1 MAMTKEQLQERIE
14 KSIIKI
20 EKLEKKVNKYSN
32 LVSQEF
38 KDLVDEV
45 LKNDDY
51 SKLKEYNKMKHD
63 AHHCQGD
70 EYDYYHGK
78 SDLEAAIKTYNNY
91 IIKIKEMEQYESEE
105 KIEVIWNFLTD
116 WETKAYDWYIQNANL
131 YMELYD
137 KYDEVWEGSKE
148 QYKYDGS
155 YTTYD
160 GKRVQ
165 RTCYNETRFR
175 ENYYFNIQSL
185 TKLITNAYRKTIDT
199 EKLAKVLKD
208 EKDRKYKDLIQRVT
222 KVVGKITDASM
233 LKIGNQ
239 NGEINGRIKG
249 ENGTC
254 IVETISAGGYNI
266 QCFHYRVLINKIK

>member
-1 MAMTKEQLQERIE
+1 MNKEQLKERIE

-20 EKLEKKVNKYSN
+20 EKLEKKVTKYSN

-51 SKLKEYNKMKHD
+51 SKLREYNKMKYD
-63 AHHCQGD
+63 AHYCQGD

-78 SDLEAAIKTYNNY
+78 SDLESAINTYNNY
-91 IIKIKEMEQYESEE
+91 IIKLKELEQFESEE
-105 KIEVIWNFLTD
+105 KIEVIWNFLNN

-131 YMELYD
+131 YIELYD

-148 QYKYDGS
+148 QYKYNRS

-160 GKRVQ
+160 GKYVQ
-165 RTCYNETRFR
+165 RICYNETKFR

-185 TKLITNAYRKTIDT
+185 TRTITNAYRKTIDT

-222 KVVGKITDASM
+222 KVVGKITDASE

-249 ENGTC
+249 ENSKC

-266 QCFHYRVLINKIK
+266 QCFHYRVLIKEVK